1 MCHAIATYRMTPL
14 AGSVLSSAADV
25 LIEQLG
31 LTRRTTAEVQD
42 LYSRPAEPPVS
53 PAVPQ
58 NDAPRTETTRRLH
71 PQPVREPDLNAA

>member
-14 AGSVLSSAADV
+14 TGSLPSSAADV

-42 LYSRPAEPPVS
+42 LYSRPAEPPVP

-58 NDAPRTETTRRLH
+58 NDAPGTETTRRLH
-71 PQPVREPDLNAA
+71 PQPLREPDLNAA